1 MKTLFKRLLP
11 AALALCLVLTGCGG
25 GGQESAATLNPA
37 DTAQALLDAGVFEG
51 ALDTV
56 DLEAACTLYG
66 ITFSDVQEGV
76 VYCSLSAGAEEIAI
90 FRMADADAA
99 KAALAGLEQRV
110 SDQTAALKDYQPQE
124 VSKLESAIVTQVGDC
139 AVLVVAADAQGAQS
153 VLDGGK

>member
-1 MKTLFKRLLP
+1 MRAP
-11 AALALCLVLTGCGG
+11 
-25 GGQESAATLNPA
+25 
-37 DTAQALLDAGVFEG
+37 
-51 ALDTV
+51 LDTV
-56 DLEAACTLYG
+56 DLEAACPLYG

-124 VSKLESAIVTQVGDC
+124 VSKLENAIVTQVGDC
-139 AVLVVAADAQGAQS
+139 AVLVVAADAEGAQS

>member
-76 VYCSLSAGAEEIAI
+76 VYCSLSAGAEEL
-90 FRMADADAA
+90 
-99 KAALAGLEQRV
+99 ALSYRAENRTEEM
-110 SDQTAALKDYQPQE
+110 TAAQ
-124 VSKLESAIVTQVGDC
+124 
-139 AVLVVAADAQGAQS
+139 AAAAFS
-153 VLDGGK
+153 LSWRNKCTSITYASFL